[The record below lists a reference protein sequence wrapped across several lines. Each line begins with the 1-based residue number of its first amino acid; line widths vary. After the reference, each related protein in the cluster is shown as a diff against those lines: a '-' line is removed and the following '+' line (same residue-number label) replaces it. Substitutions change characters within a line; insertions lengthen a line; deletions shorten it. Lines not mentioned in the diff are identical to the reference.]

1 MKVIEIMKFCKGL
14 LTSLTTELYIMVNGP
29 KMAIEMEKELKF
41 GKMAVNLLAIGETTK
56 PMVKVD
62 SFMLMVMSMKEIG

>member
-1 MKVIEIMKFCKGL
+1 
-14 LTSLTTELYIMVNGP
+14 MVNGP